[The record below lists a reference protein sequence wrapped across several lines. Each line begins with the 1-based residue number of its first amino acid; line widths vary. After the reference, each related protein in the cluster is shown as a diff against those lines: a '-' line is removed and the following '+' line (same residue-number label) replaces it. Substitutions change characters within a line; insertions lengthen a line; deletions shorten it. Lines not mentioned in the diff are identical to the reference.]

1 MRLPDCPRCDETSTL
16 TPTGVEPRGVKVCF
30 CSSCGNRYRVN
41 ADGAVIHA
49 SQADENHRSVSR

>member
-1 MRLPDCPRCDETSTL
+1 MRLPDCPRCHETSTL